1 MSEDSGNESFEEK
14 VRAIAREVSRSVERL
29 TDFNVDEIAD
39 AIGVDAERARQLADT
54 AARWLNGQA
63 ESFGEGGLWG
73 VRPDRPTSSR
83 DPRDP
88 RDTADAAHA
97 ADAAADRDPR
107 DEGSD
112 QDPRGSSASR
122 AAGSE
127 RTGAGPRR
135 GSGPHPLD
143 LPTPDQ
149 GVALS
154 ALDSGRWTVEPGSNS
169 FSINGEGPAPTEALG
184 LVGELRARDWID
196 AHGEVTLVGHNALRR
211 WLDEANSK

>member
-1 MSEDSGNESFEEK
+1 MSEDDPGNESFEER

-73 VRPDRPTSSR
+73 ARPDRPASHR
-83 DPRDP
+83 DPRDATP
-88 RDTADAAHA
+88 DHDTR
-97 ADAAADRDPR
+97 AAAAS
-107 DEGSD
+107 E
-112 QDPRGSSASR
+112 DPRGPSADQER
-122 AAGSE
+122 RRE

-143 LPTPDQ
+143 LPSPEQ

-169 FSINGEGPAPTEALG
+169 FSTIGEGPAPTDALG

-211 WLDEANSK
+211 WLDEANPK

>member
-1 MSEDSGNESFEEK
+1 MSEDDPGNESFEEK

-29 TDFNVDEIAD
+29 ADFNVDEIAD

-73 VRPDRPTSSR
+73 ARPDRPTPHR

-88 RDTADAAHA
+88 RDSATDS
-97 ADAAADRDPR
+97 DPR
-107 DEGSD
+107 DVASD
-112 QDPRGSSASR
+112 PDPHGSSAG
-122 AAGSE
+122 AAPRGE

-143 LPTPDQ
+143 LPTPEQ

-154 ALDSGRWTVEPGSNS
+154 ALDSGRWAVEPGSNS
-169 FSINGEGPAPTEALG
+169 FSSNGEGPDPTEALG

-211 WLDEANSK
+211 WLDEPNPK